1 MGKYLWYHCREQ
13 KKNNK
18 GASLV
23 MVLIVM
29 ALVMILVTVVMS
41 MTLVNYRMKYT
52 NLRAQENFYTAESA
66 LAEIRVG
73 LAGDS
78 SDVSASAYT
87 SAMENF
93 SLLDEKGRTLK
104 FQQEYEKGMKA
115 KLLFNSTDN
124 TYSVDYLTGF
134 LKETAFDDAYG
145 IGAKITTPAGTNAL
159 NVTSEGIVL
168 KNVTVTYHDEKGYMT
183 QIKTDIALNYP
194 KLDFSQS
201 AKMPPLASYALVAA
215 DYLAIDGNKTC
226 ELYGNA
232 YLGKQAN
239 KMSEGARLVA
249 GKNPASYD
257 KELLISGS
265 TLKGENNAV
274 IEIRDMEVWADNF
287 VVDSSRAAVTDSA
300 LYLKNDLVLANSRSI
315 SANAKISGEYYGY
328 GNIDSAVKARAALEN
343 PAGTEDIKQN
353 PANYSSSIIVNGTGN
368 KGAATT
374 LDLSG
379 LKTFKI
385 SGNSYING
393 KAQKG
398 AAGSEADEY
407 AEINTADVLMGE
419 SISTRTSQIAYLVPA
434 DCIAPG
440 MVNGGTNPMPVSQY
454 SGLLKELETEYG
466 EDGEK
471 RLVDLDMKSSKLKD
485 SLRNFGVNDWQIEAH
500 QLVTVKSLVYIFV
513 KFDSQEAANRYF
525 DRYYNT
531 VGGTKLEDLLDQT
544 YVGIQMPKDTAAFP
558 NTSFYLNGNVLAG
571 EASKIYL
578 PSRREKLS
586 AEEKQALHS
595 EEVSYQDSYEALNHK
610 LVKSYDQL
618 ADSEKHKSPYQNL
631 VNSMISASDVN
642 YTIASGGKKSFV
654 KSTGEAAVIVNGDYD
669 INAANTE
676 LLKQVP
682 DAKGNKHADAEL
694 HVVIASGDVTV
705 SKDFDGLIFAGGKIT
720 ITDNVK
726 ITSDNEAVSLALMA
740 GNADG
745 IHAYDYLVNGKNYCI
760 SGSNADRG
768 DNTGKEKEDRGYLDM
783 MDYVTYENWTKQ

>member
-115 KLLFNSTDN
+115 KLLFDSTDN

-145 IGAKITTPAGTNAL
+145 IGAKITTPAGTNSL

-265 TLKGENNAV
+265 TLKGENNAA
-274 IEIRDMEVWADNF
+274 IEIRDMEVWAENF

-315 SANAKISGEYYGY
+315 SANAKISGEFYGY

-398 AAGSEADEY
+398 AAGSEADGY

-471 RLVDLDMKSSKLKD
+471 RLVDLDVKSSKLKD
-485 SLRNFGVNDWQIEAH
+485 SLRSFGVNDWQIEAH
-500 QLVTVKSLVYIFV
+500 QLVTVKSLVYVFV

-525 DRYYNT
+525 DRYYKN
-531 VGGTKLEDLLDQT
+531 VGGAKLEGLLDQT
-544 YVGIQMPKDTAAFP
+544 YVSIQMPKDTAELP

-586 AEEKQALHS
+586 AEEKQGLHS

-669 INAANTE
+669 INVKNTDE
-676 LLKQVP
+676 LKQVP

-720 ITDNVK
+720 IADNVK